1 MMVALAERRGLSGK
15 HRAGGFAESVTR
27 AILPAARLTH
37 SDRYER
43 PRLGGRPPLAVP
55 WLPDDG
61 PRRVA
66 RHAGP
71 WPIQE

>member
-1 MMVALAERRGLSGK
+1 MDALAERRGLSGK
-15 HRAGGFAESVTR
+15 HVAGGFAEAVAR

-37 SDRYER
+37 SDRYELLR
-43 PRLGGRPPLAVP
+43 PGGRPSLAVP
-55 WLPDDG
+55 WLSDDG